1 MLLRRRLDQPP
12 NLCRIVHLSA
22 PSDIFV
28 ILTKI
33 LLDIFL
39 PAR

>member
-1 MLLRRRLDQPP
+1 MPLCPRLDQPP

-22 PSDIFV
+22 PSNLFV
-28 ILTKI
+28 VLTKI

-39 PAR
+39 PTR